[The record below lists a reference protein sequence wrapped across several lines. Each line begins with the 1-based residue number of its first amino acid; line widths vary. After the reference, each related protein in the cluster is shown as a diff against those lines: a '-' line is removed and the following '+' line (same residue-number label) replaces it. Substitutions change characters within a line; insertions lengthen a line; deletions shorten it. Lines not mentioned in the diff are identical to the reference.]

1 MLCNE
6 EVIISE
12 SSNNINDHTEISKS
26 FGSPIEKESE
36 KKISLID
43 LMHNTMKLI
52 EFFRTPQLIKKNSN
66 DTTKTV
72 KLALLN
78 DNVKIEK
85 RKKYL

>member
-1 MLCNE
+1 
-6 EVIISE
+6 
-12 SSNNINDHTEISKS
+12 
-26 FGSPIEKESE
+26 
-36 KKISLID
+36 
-43 LMHNTMKLI
+43 MKLI
-52 EFFRTPQLIKKNSN
+52 EFFRTPHLIKKNSN